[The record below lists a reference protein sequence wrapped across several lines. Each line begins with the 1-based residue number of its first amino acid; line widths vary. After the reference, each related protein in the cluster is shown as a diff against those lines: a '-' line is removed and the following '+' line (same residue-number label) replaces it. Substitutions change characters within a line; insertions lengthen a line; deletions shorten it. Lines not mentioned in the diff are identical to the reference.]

1 MKKILKNTLAAILL
15 AGIAIHATAA
25 AQSKYEI
32 LRKQVATEVMQEMQA
47 SGTPPDEAE
56 MSQRVIA
63 KLRVRLDE
71 YNEAM
76 KEDCIQDYGEA
87 NQKQCQCII
96 NEVDYGAYLSDL
108 ERGLNADP
116 QIRMEELQKAERM
129 REDLETTAIKFCGL
143 RISRNWEITDVPSQ
157 VEPLNQKILDEIIQ
171 EVQAAKVSGNK
182 LTDEQWIKKIS
193 DKLHGRMDD
202 YKRANQEDCI
212 NIFGSDKK
220 RECQC
225 FADKNNYEAQFSLYI
240 KIMEVNTQEEVTKAQ
255 QAWQKS
261 VQNVVKACGL
271 SASIAKAKKQK

>member
-1 MKKILKNTLAAILL
+1 M
-15 AGIAIHATAA
+15 
-25 AQSKYEI
+25 
-32 LRKQVATEVMQEMQA
+32 
-47 SGTPPDEAE
+47 
-56 MSQRVIA
+56 
-63 KLRVRLDE
+63 
-71 YNEAM
+71 
-76 KEDCIQDYGEA
+76 
-87 NQKQCQCII
+87 
-96 NEVDYGAYLSDL
+96 
-108 ERGLNADP
+108 NADP

-271 SASIAKAKKQK
+271 SASPAKAKQH